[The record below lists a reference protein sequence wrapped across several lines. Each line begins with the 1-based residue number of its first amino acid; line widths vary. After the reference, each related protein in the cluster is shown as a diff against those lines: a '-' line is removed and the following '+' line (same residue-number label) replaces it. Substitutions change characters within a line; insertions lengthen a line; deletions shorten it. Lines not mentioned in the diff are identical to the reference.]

1 MEWFFYALAFVIS
14 VLITGSAVYALQ
26 WSSKHGQLRDFDKGA
41 LSIFDENEPVG
52 KPTDSFPGKSPRKAT
67 PTPSA

>member
-1 MEWFFYALAFVIS
+1 MDWVFYGLAFLIA

-26 WSSKHGQLRDFDKGA
+26 WSSKRGQLRDFEKGA

-52 KPTDSFPGKSPRKAT
+52 KLTDAFPAKRLRKSKH
-67 PTPSA
+67 